1 MPALSGALAVKR
13 CVPVVGIFT
22 TTDQLVVPVAVTY
35 GPLSTWT
42 ATLFTPL
49 PPALSCEVPDT
60 VRLPA
65 GNVALLFGFVMVTV
79 GAVVS

>member
-1 MPALSGALAVKR
+1 LPALSCDLAVKR
-13 CVPVVGIFT
+13 CVPLVVIFT

-35 GPLSTWT
+35 GPLPTWT
-42 ATLFTPL
+42 ATLFIPL

-65 GNVALLFGFVMVTV
+65 GTLALLFGFVMVTV

>member
-1 MPALSGALAVKR
+1 VKR
-13 CVPVVGIFT
+13 YVPLVGIFP
-22 TTDQLVVPVAVTY
+22 TTDQLVVPVTGIG
-35 GPLSTWT
+35 GPQSTWT
-42 ATLFTPL
+42 ATLFIPL

-65 GNVALLFGFVMVTV
+65 GNVTLLFGFVMVTV